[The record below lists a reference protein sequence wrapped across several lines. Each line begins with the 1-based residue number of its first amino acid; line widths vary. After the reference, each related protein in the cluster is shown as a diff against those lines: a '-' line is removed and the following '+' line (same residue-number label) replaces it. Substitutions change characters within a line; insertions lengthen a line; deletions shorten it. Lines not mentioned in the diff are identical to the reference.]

1 MRYINKTNTMKTT
14 KTGLHIKTKGNRIE
28 VYTPKELED
37 LNALIEENKKR
48 NFNILIGFLIFVA
61 FVSGYIYGAR

>member
-1 MRYINKTNTMKTT
+1 MKTT

-48 NFNILIGFLIFVA
+48 NFNILIAFLIFVA

>member
-1 MRYINKTNTMKTT
+1 MKTT
-14 KTGLHIKTKGNRIE
+14 KTGLYIETTGNRIE

-48 NFNILIGFLIFVA
+48 NFNILIAFLIFVA